1 MQEHDFDVE
10 KEIQVKA
17 DIHSFLEQEEV
28 KWKQRAKENWM
39 KFGDRNTKFFH
50 ARENQ
55 KNSRHRIDNILDQEG
70 RQCSSQEEIEGTF
83 INYFQSLFKVGDNL
97 EVDTST
103 SAIQRKVTQAMT
115 LNCWQNSLWKTFAQL

>member
-28 KWKQRAKENWM
+28 KWKQR
-39 KFGDRNTKFFH
+39 